1 MLLLKENCVLVEGL
15 GVVAVEEEGLGA
27 EVVLDF
33 VEYQVVVAEGSFEV
47 WILLVLAGKDFDVAL
62 IMA

>member
-1 MLLLKENCVLVEGL
+1 MEGL